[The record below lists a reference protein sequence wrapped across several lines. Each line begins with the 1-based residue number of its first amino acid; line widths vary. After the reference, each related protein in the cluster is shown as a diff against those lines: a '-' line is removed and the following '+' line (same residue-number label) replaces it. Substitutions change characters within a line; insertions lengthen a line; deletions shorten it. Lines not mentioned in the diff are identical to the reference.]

1 VWFITYFTSSRRFD
15 QFEKLTVAFALEP
28 GLFLNYWSHLLF
40 SFFSC
45 IFALGTL
52 SFLLFLLADPPLSLP
67 TAGTACARRETG
79 WHWCVVL
86 EPAMEDNRVLSGPD
100 KGGARRSSFSWL
112 GWRSRKKALA
122 LLGFAGGAVVRFSPL
137 VGFQQE
143 PELEPLTEPSQTGTK
158 LVWFLFYHY
167 DKAWKTCLKFFF
179 KKNHRAASLP
189 RRVRTPFWSE
199 WVYQVCTIRITFCI
213 CWAF

>member
-1 VWFITYFTSSRRFD
+1 M
-15 QFEKLTVAFALEP
+15 LTVAFALEP

-79 WHWCVVL
+79 WHCCVVL
-86 EPAMEDNRVLSGPD
+86 EPAMEDNRVLSCPD

-167 DKAWKTCLKFFF
+167 DKA
-179 KKNHRAASLP
+179 
-189 RRVRTPFWSE
+189 
-199 WVYQVCTIRITFCI
+199 
-213 CWAF
+213 